1 MHKRRGETITYDV
14 ITIGSATVDAFAKTH
29 SELVKIRTEK
39 SSETLICYPSGSKIL
54 IQNLQFLT
62 GGGGTNT
69 AVSFARLGLR
79 TAYLGHLGNDENG
92 HKILHEL
99 KQENAGFIGTV
110 GKELTNYSFILDS
123 LEHDRA
129 ILAYK
134 EASDHLRWTSVDKT
148 KFKSRWVYL
157 SSMMGES
164 YRSAEKLVTLAH
176 QRGMKIA
183 FNPSEYQVK
192 QGVKKLRTLLSRTTI
207 LVLNREE
214 AALLLGSRPE
224 TGMNTLLLG
233 LLKTGPSIAVITN
246 GKHGAHAS
254 DGRHVWFIPARK
266 VKVID
271 STGAG
276 DSFASTFVAGLLLRN
291 DIEFALRLAL
301 TNAESVVQVYGAKP
315 GLLRKSRALQLL
327 KKKVPRIVK
336 TKV

>member
-1 MHKRRGETITYDV
+1 M
-14 ITIGSATVDAFAKTH
+14 
-29 SELVKIRTEK
+29 
-39 SSETLICYPSGSKIL
+39 
-54 IQNLQFLT
+54 
-62 GGGGTNT
+62 
-69 AVSFARLGLR
+69 SFARLGLR

-99 KQENAGFIGTV
+99 KQENVGFIGTV

-123 LEHDRA
+123 VEHDRA

-134 EASDHLRWTSVDKT
+134 EASDHLRWTTVNKE
-148 KFKSRWVYL
+148 KFKSKWVYL
-157 SSMMGES
+157 SSMMDES
-164 YRSAEKLVTLAH
+164 YHTAEKLVVLAH
-176 QRGMKIA
+176 QRGMKVA
-183 FNPSEYQVK
+183 FNPSEYQAK
-192 QGVKKLRTLLSRTTI
+192 QGVKKLWTLLSRTTI

-214 AALLLGSRPE
+214 AALLLGLRPE
-224 TGMNTLLLG
+224 TETNKLLLG
-233 LLKTGPSIAVITN
+233 LLQTGPSIVVVTN

-254 DGRHVWFIPARK
+254 DGAHIWFIPARN

-276 DSFASTFVAGLLLRN
+276 DSFASTFVACLFLRD
-291 DIEFALRLAL
+291 DIEFALQLAL
-301 TNAESVVQVYGAKP
+301 TNTESVVQVYGAKP